1 MRPKSLLLLT
11 LALGCGLV
19 ASIGISQVLDRQGSQ
34 RPATVETEPIFVAKT
49 DINLGDTLT
58 EEVLN
63 LEEWPKDKVP
73 SGAIRELDKLVGR
86 RPRTKIYQGEP
97 ILDMKLV
104 AADGRDDPA
113 QQVPTGFRIVSIRVD
128 AHNGGAGLLRP
139 GDRVD
144 VQIYAKKDPRSGITR
159 TVTKTILKEV
169 RVFAVGQEFR
179 RDANED
185 DAPMPRTVSLVVT
198 PEQADKLTLATRL
211 GEINLIMRNPDDT
224 ADTHSD
230 GATPEDLFIA
240 STVHREDEHK
250 GSVGNAFLGFM
261 KGLMTASVA
270 APPGQVV
277 ETPVAETKLAAAG
290 PWTILLLEG
299 SEMREVQV
307 KQDGLITNA
316 FDAAQAVS
324 TSDTL
329 GSHVRPAGRSRSSP
343 AAHSDRANATGGK
356 KRHRNDAGSGRRR
369 SAGGPAGPRLNLDD
383 LPLFQPGGTD

>member
-19 ASIGISQVLDRQGSQ
+19 ASIGISQVLDRQGKHG
-34 RPATVETEPIFVAKT
+34 PAAVATEPIFVAKT

-73 SGAIRELDKLVGR
+73 SGAVRELDKLVGR

-113 QQVPTGFRIVSIRVD
+113 QQVPAGFRIVSIRVD

-179 RDANED
+179 RDASED

-250 GSVGNAFLGFM
+250 GSAGNAFLGFM
-261 KGLMTASVA
+261 KGLVTASSA
-270 APPGQVV
+270 APPVQ
-277 ETPVAETKLAAAG
+277 VAETQVAAAG

-299 SEMREVQV
+299 SDMREVQV
-307 KQDGLITNA
+307 KQNGPITNA

-324 TSDTL
+324 NSDAL
-329 GSHVRPAGRSRSSP
+329 GSRASAGGGSRSSP
-343 AAHSDRANATGGK
+343 AADPDHADATGSKPDTSNADGGGGPS
-356 KRHRNDAGSGRRR
+356 D
-369 SAGGPAGPRLNLDD
+369 GGPAGPGLNLDD